1 MGRCPKDGPALC
13 EVKTSNRLPVL
24 AEEIKQSYMPGILY
38 RWPPKPKQA
47 AWLRSLVE
55 RLGGRLDG

>member
-1 MGRCPKDGPALC
+1 
-13 EVKTSNRLPVL
+13 VL
-24 AEEIKQSYMPGILY
+24 AEEIKQAYMPGILY

-55 RLGGRLDG
+55 RLGGRFDE